1 MCVSVSRQ
9 ERFVK
14 MWIEALQ
21 DPRVIPEVRSIWLSY
36 WSQCD
41 KTLGQKIAAHV
52 GGKANM

>member
-1 MCVSVSRQ
+1 MSRQ

-14 MWIEALQ
+14 MWTEALQ
-21 DPRVIPEVRSIWLSY
+21 DPRVTPEVRSIWLSY